1 MFADS
6 ARFFSLQATVNTGI
20 GHMVRYA
27 IIKDGRDFIV
37 QSGEQS
43 VLKCAS
49 RREAAKAIAHAKG
62 LMREDTSGAH
72 ETSVKAKAQRPL
84 TRSSSG
90 LP

>member
-27 IIKDGRDFIV
+27 IIRDGRDFIV
-37 QSGEQS
+37 QSEEQS

-49 RREAAKAIAHAKG
+49 RRTAAKLVADAKG
-62 LMREDTSGAH
+62 LMRDDTARAAQKP
-72 ETSVKAKAQRPL
+72 KAGQAASPGRN
-84 TRSSSG
+84 S
-90 LP
+90 